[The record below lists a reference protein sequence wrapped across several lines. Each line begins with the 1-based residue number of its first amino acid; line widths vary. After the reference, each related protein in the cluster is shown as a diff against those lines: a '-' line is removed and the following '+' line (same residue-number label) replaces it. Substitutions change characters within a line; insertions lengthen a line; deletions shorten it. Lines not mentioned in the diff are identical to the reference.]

1 MSNLTVFFLALL
13 YLAILFAIAY
23 FAEHRQKQN
32 RSLIHNPWVYSLSL
46 AVYCTAWTFYGSV
59 GRAST
64 DGILFLAIYIGPTIM
79 ALLML
84 PILGKIIRITKHLRI
99 NSIADFISSRYGKNF
114 SIALVVALL
123 CVAGVIPYISLQ
135 LKAISGSYNIL
146 TNTVNTRGQFLSDTT
161 FYVTILLAVFI
172 ILFGTRSVDTTEKH
186 EGLVAAI
193 AFESIVKLIAFISA
207 GIFVCYFLFDGI
219 TDVFRKASA
228 NADLSQLFTMKS
240 ADFSSW
246 FFMIVSSMMA
256 VLFLPRQFQVSV
268 IENTNESHLR
278 KAIWLFPLYLLLINI
293 FVLPIAMGGQLLL
306 GAQGLDA
313 DTYVLALPMQSQ
325 APWLSLFIFIGGFSA
340 ASGMIIVET
349 IALSTMISNNMVI
362 PALLRFGS
370 TKKNQELKFSAYLLT
385 IRRLSIIL
393 VLLLAYLYERYVA
406 HYLSLVSIG
415 LVSFAAVTQFAPAL
429 IGGIYW
435 KAATK
440 KAALSAIIVGFVIW
454 FYTLVVPSL
463 VNANLLSQSVMTEGL
478 FALSWLKP
486 QALFGLQEFDL
497 LSHSIFWSLF
507 FNCGVFVLV
516 SLNSKQEKQEVF
528 QADIFVNIY
537 QRTGGEEGG
546 YWRRT
551 AYMPDLNSLLENF
564 LGKERSQNLIQ
575 GYAGRNK
582 IEIDNNSKIA
592 DPRLIDFSERIL
604 AGVIGSA
611 SARIMVSSVTKEED
625 VSIDELLSILQ
636 ESQQM
641 MELNKELRKKSLEL
655 SKATEQLT
663 TANKQLKDMDALKD
677 EFLYTVTHEIRTPL
691 TSIRALSEIVHDNPD
706 MTDDERAEFLS
717 RIVNETERLSHLITQ
732 VLNLERY
739 ESGRQKLH
747 LSSFSMS
754 QLAKEVY
761 DSMLTLSIAKQINL
775 KLVCPNSTLLLHA
788 DKDLLRQ
795 VLVNLTS
802 NAIKFTPEQGNVDI
816 IVVDNHD
823 EIVVTV
829 QDSGKGIPQEAQA
842 FLFDKFF
849 QARNQTLKK
858 PEGSGLGL
866 AISKRIVE
874 MHSGKIWVESEEGK
888 GARFV
893 FLIPNFMA
901 RNL

>member
-1 MSNLTVFFLALL
+1 MDNFSVFFLALL
-13 YLAILFAIAY
+13 YLVILFVIAY
-23 FAEHRQKQN
+23 YAEHKQKQGK
-32 RSLIHNPWVYSLSL
+32 SIIHNPWVYSLSL

-59 GRAST
+59 GRASA

-84 PILGKIIRITKHLRI
+84 PVLGKIIRITKHLRI

-123 CVAGVIPYISLQ
+123 CVAGVVPYISLQ
-135 LKAISGSYNIL
+135 LKAISSSYNSL
-146 TNTVNTRGQFLSDTT
+146 THTINQRGEFFSDTT

-172 ILFGTRSVDTTEKH
+172 ILFGTRSVDASEKH
-186 EGLVAAI
+186 EGMVAAI
-193 AFESIVKLIAFISA
+193 AFESVIKLVAFLAA
-207 GIFVCYFLFDGI
+207 GLFVSYVLFDGV
-219 TDVFRKASA
+219 TDIFSRAFQHQK
-228 NADLSQLFTMKS
+228 LQQLFTMKS
-240 ADFSSW
+240 SDYSSW
-246 FFMIVSSMMA
+246 FFMIVASMMA

-268 IENTNESHLR
+268 IENTSENHIK
-278 KAIWLFPLYLLLINI
+278 KAMWLFPLYLLLINL
-293 FVLPIAMGGQLLL
+293 FVLPIALGGKILL
-306 GAQGLDA
+306 GNSTVDA
-313 DTYVLALPMQSQ
+313 DTYVLALPMHSD
-325 APWLSLFIFIGGFSA
+325 APWLSLLVFIGGFSA

-349 IALSTMISNNMVI
+349 IALSTMISNNLVI
-362 PALLRFGS
+362 PVLLRFGS
-370 TKKNQELKFSAYLLT
+370 VKKTQDLQFSNYLIG
-385 IRRLSIIL
+385 IRRISIVL
-393 VLLLAYLYERYVA
+393 VLILAYLYERYVA

-415 LVSFAAVTQFAPAL
+415 LVSFAAVAQFSPAL
-429 IGGIYW
+429 IGGLYW
-435 KAATK
+435 KGATK
-440 KAALSAIIVGFVIW
+440 KAALSAIIVGFIIW
-454 FYTLVVPSL
+454 FYTLVLPSL
-463 VNANLLSQSVMTEGL
+463 VNAGQLSSSIMQEGL
-478 FALSWLKP
+478 FKLSWLKP

-507 FNCGVFVLV
+507 FNILVFVLV
-516 SLNSKQEKQEVF
+516 SLNTKQNKQEVF
-528 QADIFVNIY
+528 QADVFVNIY
-537 QRTGGEEGG
+537 KRTGNEQSGF
-546 YWRRT
+546 WRRT
-551 AYMPDLNSLLENF
+551 AYIPDINSLLANF
-564 LGKERSQNLIQ
+564 LGRERTTNLIQ
-575 GYAGRNK
+575 AYATRNK
-582 IEIDNNSKIA
+582 IDIDEASNIA

-611 SARIMVSSVTKEED
+611 SARIMVSSITKEED
-625 VSIDELLSILQ
+625 VSIEELLSILQ

-641 MELNKELRKKSLEL
+641 IELNKELRKKSLEL

-663 TANKQLKDMDALKD
+663 NANNQLKDMDALKD

-706 MTDDERAEFLS
+706 MSEEERAEFLS
-717 RIVNETERLSHLITQ
+717 RIVTETERLSHLITQ

-754 QLAKEVY
+754 QLATEVY
-761 DSMLTLSIAKQINL
+761 NSMLTLSIAKQINL

-795 VLVNLTS
+795 VLVNLAS
-802 NAIKFTPEQGNVDI
+802 NAIKFAPENGKVEI
-816 IVVDNHD
+816 IVVDHHD

-829 QDSGKGIPQEAQA
+829 QDNGKGIPQEVQP

-893 FLIPNFMA
+893 FLIPNFIA